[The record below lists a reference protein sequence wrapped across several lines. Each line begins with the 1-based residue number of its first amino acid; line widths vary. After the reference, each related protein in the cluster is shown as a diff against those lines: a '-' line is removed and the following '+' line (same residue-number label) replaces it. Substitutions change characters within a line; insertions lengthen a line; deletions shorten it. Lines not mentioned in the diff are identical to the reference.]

1 MTLVRLLKR
10 VSSWESIKLVAK
22 LSVHQHAPELFVE
35 WLCSEYLVFPSSSWV
50 LQAPDKVG
58 EKNLWTSFFE
68 NPLNATTVVFD
79 HVPWLFRFLVSSK
92 ALKTFNHRLSY
103 QSQKH
108 QQLTDLRHVLFLAWT
123 FQSSLGCCDV
133 RSSYYIF
140 DSHLFKRQSNAKFI
154 AASGSSKE
162 SHCNDVYI

>member
-108 QQLTDLRHVLFLAWT
+108 QQLTDLRHVLFPGLNISKFSWLLWCSILLLHLRFSS
-123 FQSSLGCCDV
+123 FQTPIKCQIHSS
-133 RSSYYIF
+133 
-140 DSHLFKRQSNAKFI
+140 
-154 AASGSSKE
+154 
-162 SHCNDVYI
+162 